1 MAKIQ
6 DKYEGMQELDPR
18 QAQDYIESTPD
29 LQLIDVRGADEHQE
43 ARIKGSKLIS
53 LHTLEARLHEI
64 DRKKPLLVYCH
75 SGGRS
80 GRALGF
86 LHSQGYTQ
94 AKHIAG
100 GIMTWAGYG
109 LPYES

>member
-1 MAKIQ
+1 MKKDEFEGLLELEPKQAK
-6 DKYEGMQELDPR
+6 KYIAG
-18 QAQDYIESTPD
+18 TPD
-29 LQLIDVRGADEHQE
+29 LQLIDVRSADEHKE

-53 LHTLEARLHEI
+53 LQTLEARLHEI
-64 DRKKPLLVYCH
+64 DKKEPLLIYCH

-80 GRALGF
+80 SRALGF
-86 LHSQGYTQ
+86 LHQQGYSQ

-100 GIMTWAGYG
+100 GISTWAGEG